1 MRRLG
6 MSFDHRALM
15 VDEGIEHDGV
25 VYAITAEQWNARRTE
40 TTG

>member
-6 MSFDHRALM
+6 MSFDHRARM

-25 VYAITAEQWNARRTE
+25 VYSITAPQWRDAHVE
-40 TTG
+40 PAG